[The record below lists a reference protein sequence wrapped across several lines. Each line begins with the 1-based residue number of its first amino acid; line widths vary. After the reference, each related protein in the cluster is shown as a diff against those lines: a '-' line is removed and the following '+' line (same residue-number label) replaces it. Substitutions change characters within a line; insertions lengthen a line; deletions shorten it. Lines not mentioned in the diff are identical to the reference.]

1 MKTSVIHTGASGF
14 APPPFVARPGR
25 KRPKR
30 GWWAG
35 LNRHG
40 KLAVYASA
48 CLILA
53 LVAVLVFSAG
63 DGDGA
68 VPSRHKPA
76 PGTTSF
82 TTIVNAFTGTLSALR
97 LSTFSNRLQAI
108 LGALS
113 TSAPA
118 LERKLSELS
127 RVVQGARCQGYLA
140 EVLQLSDAGRP
151 HPAVNVA
158 SVSDG
163 PVPEDPEAIWRYA
176 NDLADRYLPS
186 FKEYL
191 AQLESVWHGLTAV
204 GLPAP
209 LASPNDLLRGSCDLQ
224 LKAMRQC
231 IQGLEVVRNC
241 DEMTVGQ
248 ACELV
253 QDAVAKINEA
263 RAWLSRADDALS
275 RGGQPLSLGEHP

>member
-1 MKTSVIHTGASGF
+1 VSTSVIHGGASGF

-30 GWWAG
+30 GWWSG
-35 LNRHG
+35 LNGHG

-53 LVAVLVFSAG
+53 LIAVLVFSAG
-63 DGDGA
+63 DGNGA
-68 VPSRHKPA
+68 VQSRRKPA
-76 PGTTSF
+76 PGKTSL
-82 TTIVNAFTGTLSALR
+82 TTIVNAFTGTFGALR
-97 LSTFSNRLQAI
+97 LLTFSNRLQAI
-108 LGALS
+108 LTGLS

-140 EVLQLSDAGRP
+140 EVLQLSDAGGL

-158 SVSDG
+158 RVSDG
-163 PVPEDPEAIWRYA
+163 PVPEDPEGIWRYA
-176 NDLADRYLPS
+176 NDLADSYVPP
-186 FKEYL
+186 FKESL
-191 AQLESVWHGLTAV
+191 AQLESAWHGLTAV

-209 LASPNDLLRGSCDLQ
+209 LSSPNDLLLGSCDLQ

-275 RGGQPLSLGEHP
+275 RAGQPLSLGGRP